1 MSFAF
6 ISKKTAGSN
15 QMMQGQKSRGNT
27 QDLTSGPRLV
37 VCDLKNISSL
47 LALILD
53 ALLGPFHLAHQAL
66 RPPDALAALPSHS
79 PAPTETPA
87 WVSPSL
93 ARELLQML
101 PQTYRSASGSPPTG
115 SCIKITHCLWRRDRA
130 GKPRASS
137 KSLQRIIVTTLF
149 YFSTTIAKIGSQY
162 TPSSP
167 LTVDHTYVV
176 GNNVYKVRM
185 AERKCESLQ
194 TLVPTRPV
202 GYAFVDLSTADEA
215 QKAIAEL
222 SGKGSEASH
231 IHDRYHHATIP
242 SLPQAQHSPSS

>member
-37 VCDLKNISSL
+37 VCDLKNSSSL

-93 ARELLQML
+93 ARELLQMR

-137 KSLQRIIVTTLF
+137 KSLQPR
-149 YFSTTIAKIGSQY
+149 APQ
-162 TPSSP
+162 
-167 LTVDHTYVV
+167 
-176 GNNVYKVRM
+176 
-185 AERKCESLQ
+185 SLQ

-222 SGKGSEASH
+222 LGKGSEASH